1 MSKILEGVEYYSD
14 QKRKGLFNGTG
25 IDYILMR
32 ADKHEMVYGDKKQ
45 AEHLRRLAE
54 ELCLRS

>member
-1 MSKILEGVEYYSD
+1 MSNIIEGEYYSD

-32 ADKHEMVYGDKKQ
+32 ADKHERVYGDKKQ
-45 AEHLRRLAE
+45 ASHLRKLAG
-54 ELCLRS
+54 ELCLK